1 MKIQKCEFYQRLASS
16 DAICSHMQPYAVI
29 QMSEKSG
36 ARIFLVFPVQAREFA
51 REAVHVGRLI
61 LRPVRSKSFRQQGTL
76 RSAGSMACG

>member
-1 MKIQKCEFYQRLASS
+1 MPLGDAMKIQKSEFYQRLASS

-61 LRPVRSKSFRQQGTL
+61 CPRRNHSRRHADV
-76 RSAGSMACG
+76 